1 MTGRAKFGADMAMP
15 GQLVGRVLR
24 SPHPH
29 ARISGIDASAAARLP
44 GVKAIVT
51 RDDFKDQP
59 SEFIPAGEMMINY
72 RDVVRNVMARE
83 KALYEGHPVAAV
95 AATSAGIAKQAL
107 KLIKVDYEVL
117 PHVIDV
123 VEAMQ
128 PGAPLLDES
137 MITAG
142 VEPAPKTP
150 SNVAKRV
157 EFGHGDIAAGF
168 AEADVIVER
177 SFTTK
182 PVHQGY
188 IEPHACVASVS
199 EDGQADVWVTTQGHW
214 IVRAHCARLLG
225 WDVGKIRVTSSEIGG
240 GFGGKTVV
248 YLEPVALALSK
259 KARRPVKM
267 VMTREEVFRASG
279 PTSGAHVRIKI
290 GAKKD
295 GRIVAAEGE
304 LKYQAGAFAGSP
316 VQPGAMCAFAPYDL
330 ENVKVVGYD
339 VVTNRPKVAAYRAPG
354 GPISEF
360 AVESVVDEIAK
371 KLGIDPIELRLKNAA
386 KQGTKAAYGP
396 KFGPVGLVETLE
408 AAKGHAHWRTPLG
421 KNQGRG
427 VASGFWFNIGG
438 ETAVSMSL
446 NEDGTLS
453 LTAGTPD
460 IGGLRASLCMMAA
473 EELGVDLGT
482 IRVQIGDTGQLGY
495 NFLTGGSRATFS
507 SGMATVEAAREVMK
521 EACKRAAKLWELPE
535 DAVEYN
541 GRRRAS
547 GRPQCRQAPPMT
559 LQRYRRHRR
568 QDRRADRGLRA
579 HQCARRG
586 AQLRHPRRRRR
597 GRPRDRQGD
606 GGALH
611 RHPGRGPRHPP
622 ELRRGPVPGRRGA
635 GHRLG
640 AQRGVHLRRRRQA
653 AEPGLPRLP
662 RAGRLRPAD
671 DRHGDRRGAEP
682 APSLRRARRRRDA
695 DRAADGGDRQRH
707 RRRHRRALHRPAD
720 VAAQGAG
727 RAGRGAG
734 QGRGEDLRLSCHP
747 GACHRDPACN
757 EAPEVADGWMPGTSP
772 GMTSAVRTTGWTAKP
787 ASPERIGRY
796 RRGRFSELIAAAALM
811 AKGYRILAR
820 RCAPP
825 TARSISSPCAGR
837 RLAFVEV
844 KRRATRPECEAA
856 LDPRQAGRIA
866 RAAEF
871 WVSRNARYR
880 DHDRGLDAVLV
891 MPGRLPVHLPDALH
905 LEPGGMRSWR

>member
-1 MTGRAKFGADMAMP
+1 MQEKVKDAPTSEFKWVGTRAVRPDGVDKVTGRARFGADLAMQ

-29 ARISGIDASAAARLP
+29 ARIRSIDTSAAAKLA

-95 AATSAGIAKQAL
+95 AATSAAIAKQAL

-123 VEAMQ
+123 VEAMK
-128 PGAPLLDES
+128 PDAPLLHED

-142 VEPAPKTP
+142 VEPAPETP
-150 SNVAKRV
+150 SNIAKRI
-157 EFGHGDIAAGF
+157 EFGAGDVEAGF
-168 AEADVIVER
+168 KQADVVIER

-248 YLEPVALALSK
+248 YLEPLALALAK
-259 KARRPVKM
+259 KAHRPVKM

-279 PTSGAHVRIKI
+279 PTSGAHVRVKI
-290 GAKKD
+290 GARKD
-295 GRIVAAEGE
+295 GRIVAAEAE

-316 VQPGAMCAFAPYDL
+316 VQPGAMCAYAPYDL

-360 AVESVVDEIAK
+360 AVESALDELAGRI
-371 KLGIDPIELRLKNAA
+371 GMDPIEFRLKNAA

-396 KFGPVGLVETLE
+396 KFGPIGLVETLE
-408 AAKGHAHWRTPLG
+408 AAKSHAHWRTPLG

-438 ETAVSMSL
+438 ETSVSLSL

-453 LTAGTPD
+453 LTAGTVD

-473 EELGVDLGT
+473 EELSVPLDK

-535 DAVEYN
+535 DAVEYKDGAVRPAGPN
-541 GRRRAS
+541 AGKHNPMSLAEIAGIAGKTGGPIAGYARINAHGAAPSFATHIADVEVDPETGKVTVVRYTAIQDAGRAIHPSYVEGQYQGGVAQGIGWALNEEYIYGEDGKLQNPGFLDYRVPVAS
-547 GRPQCRQAPPMT
+547 DLPMIDT
-559 LQRYRRHRR
+559 VIVEV
-568 QDRRADRGLRA
+568 
-579 HQCARRG
+579 
-586 AQLRHPRRRRR
+586 PN
-597 GRPRDRQGD
+597 
-606 GGALH
+606 
-611 RHPGRGPRHPP
+611 PRHPY
-622 ELRRGPVPGRRGA
+622 GV
-635 GHRLG
+635 
-640 AQRGVHLRRRRQA
+640 RGVGETPICPPMA
-653 AEPGLPRLP
+653 AL
-662 RAGRLRPAD
+662 ANA
-671 DRHGDRRGAEP
+671 
-682 APSLRRARRRRDA
+682 
-695 DRAADGGDRQRH
+695 
-707 RRRHRRALHRPAD
+707 
-720 VAAQGAG
+720 VAAATGV
-727 RAGRGAG
+727 RFT
-734 QGRGEDLRLSCHP
+734 DLPMSPPKVLK
-747 GACHRDPACN
+747 ALD
-757 EAPEVADGWMPGTSP
+757 EA
-772 GMTSAVRTTGWTAKP
+772 R
-787 ASPERIGRY
+787 
-796 RRGRFSELIAAAALM
+796 
-811 AKGYRILAR
+811 AKG
-820 RCAPP
+820 
-825 TARSISSPCAGR
+825 
-837 RLAFVEV
+837 
-844 KRRATRPECEAA
+844 AA
-856 LDPRQAGRIA
+856 KI
-866 RAAEF
+866 
-871 WVSRNARYR
+871 
-880 DHDRGLDAVLV
+880 
-891 MPGRLPVHLPDALH
+891 
-905 LEPGGMRSWR
+905 